1 MHPPTQFRFEGFQ
14 LASHPISARLALQ
27 QEAPRPR
34 PAADVREA
42 QKGERRRLAQ
52 ATILPVF
59 RRMAA
64 KLDESRLVR
73 VQR

>member
-42 QKGERRRLAQ
+42 QK
-52 ATILPVF
+52 VF
-59 RRMAA
+59 HKTLSRICVPGIYVPQNVGAA
-64 KLDESRLVR
+64 PGVPGASI
-73 VQR
+73 